1 MNVVRSVQ
9 ASSSNKDEPTL
20 LQVRGLRTRLFTKR
34 GVGEAVNGVSFDLA
48 AGETLGLVGES
59 GSGKSMTALSIIR
72 LNPSHVS
79 RIVGGEVIF
88 RGQDLLRLPERV
100 MRKYRGKRISLV
112 MQDASAAL
120 NPSMS
125 IGRQLFESIRL
136 HRGISGSEAR
146 AAAVRLLEL
155 FRIAEPGERLQNYP
169 HQMSG
174 GMRQRAV
181 GAIALSGN
189 PDVLIADEPTTALD
203 VTIQAAYLQLLRDLQ
218 RVTGLAIL
226 FITHDFGVVARI
238 CDRVAVMYA
247 GRIVE
252 TASTRALFNAPAHP
266 YTRALLESVPDVRAP
281 RESRLRSIEGQPP
294 SIYEVGNGCAFAPR
308 CPLVQARC
316 WKTFPPTV
324 TLSSG
329 TEVRC
334 WAHVRD

>member
-1 MNVVRSVQ
+1 MSARLPTSV
-9 ASSSNKDEPTL
+9 ANPPRAEGPL
-20 LQVRGLRTRLFTKR
+20 LQVRDLRTRLFTKR
-34 GVGEAVNGVSFDLA
+34 GVGEAVNGVSFVLA

-72 LNPSHVS
+72 LNPPRVS
-79 RIVGGEVIF
+79 RIVGGEVLF
-88 RGQDLLRLPERV
+88 RGRDLLRLPERA
-100 MRKYRGKRISLV
+100 MRQYRGKRISLV

-120 NPSMS
+120 NPSMT

-136 HRGISGSEAR
+136 HRGLADREAQ
-146 AAAVRLLEL
+146 AAAIRLLEL
-155 FRIAEPGERLQNYP
+155 FRIAEPAERLMSYP

-181 GAIALSGN
+181 GAISLSGS

-203 VTIQAAYLQLLRDLQ
+203 VTIQAAYLQLLRDIQ
-218 RVTGLAIL
+218 RSSGLAIL

-252 TASTRALFNAPAHP
+252 TASTLTLFNAPAHP
-266 YTRALLESVPDVRAP
+266 YTRALLESVPDVRVPA
-281 RESRLRSIEGQPP
+281 ESRLRSIEGQPP
-294 SIYEVGNGCAFAPR
+294 SIYEVTTGCAFAPR

-316 WKTFPPTV
+316 WKTFPPAV
-324 TLSSG
+324 TLSGG